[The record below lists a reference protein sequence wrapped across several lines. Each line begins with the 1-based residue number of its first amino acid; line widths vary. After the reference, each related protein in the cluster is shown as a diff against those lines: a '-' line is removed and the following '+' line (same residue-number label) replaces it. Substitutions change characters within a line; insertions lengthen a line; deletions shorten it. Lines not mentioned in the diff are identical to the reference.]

1 MIKKSILFFALAFFF
16 SLEIVSAI
24 ECGPVPSD
32 GCLVTQDTTFVF
44 EEYFLP
50 HGISVGSGVSLDCNN
65 ATLDGGNSLYNGISL
80 IRAENTKI
88 ENCFVENYERGNLFL
103 WMSENIEI
111 FNGSFSRSLSNYGI
125 HIKESENVT
134 LRNNFINE
142 NRVGLYVEGFSE
154 DDYLHDIDESN
165 FVDGGKVIYLS
176 GDNVVVEG
184 ETAGHLEI
192 VFAQNVF
199 VSDNLVSGDG
209 IKFYNING
217 LIAEDNSVSDSDFGI
232 DVLFSENVSLSG
244 NSFEENNFGAR
255 IYRTKEFS
263 FSGNEILNSL
273 FDGLI
278 IAFSEF
284 GRVRENVISESGWN
298 GIDLS
303 YSNDNLFFNNTIES
317 SGESGIFAGGNE
329 ESLGNVFQFNRIYA
343 NGEYGFENRQRGRI
357 IAKNNWWGSREKEE
371 IEKMIF
377 DKSDMKRTGRVVFEP
392 FLRD

>member
-1 MIKKSILFFALAFFF
+1 M
-16 SLEIVSAI
+16 
-24 ECGPVPSD
+24 
-32 GCLVTQDTTFVF
+32 
-44 EEYFLP
+44 
-50 HGISVGSGVSLDCNN
+50 
-65 ATLDGGNSLYNGISL
+65 
-80 IRAENTKI
+80 
-88 ENCFVENYERGNLFL
+88 
-103 WMSENIEI
+103 
-111 FNGSFSRSLSNYGI
+111 
-125 HIKESENVT
+125 
-134 LRNNFINE
+134 
-142 NRVGLYVEGFSE
+142 
-154 DDYLHDIDESN
+154 
-165 FVDGGKVIYLS
+165 
-176 GDNVVVEG
+176 
-184 ETAGHLEI
+184 
-192 VFAQNVF
+192 
-199 VSDNLVSGDG
+199 SDNLVSGDG

-357 IAKNNWWGSREKEE
+357 IAKNNWWYISYPL
-371 IEKMIF
+371 I
-377 DKSDMKRTGRVVFEP
+377 D
-392 FLRD
+392 